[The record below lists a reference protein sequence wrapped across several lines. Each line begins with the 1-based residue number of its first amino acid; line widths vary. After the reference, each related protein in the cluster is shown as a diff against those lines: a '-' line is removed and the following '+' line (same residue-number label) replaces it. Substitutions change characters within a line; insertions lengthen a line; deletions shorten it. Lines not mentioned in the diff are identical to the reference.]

1 MDVNI
6 PIIIPIIITTLLL
19 PSHIQAGT
27 KQTSPRNGIIAR
39 IRVIGRAGRTRTRTR
54 NSTVVTACNAN
65 ARITSNSTSTNT
77 SVSVTS
83 SVHIMHILMLSLSLS
98 LLKLMPVPQ
107 ESGFQILILKGDDA
121 IGLCV
126 TVVAAH
132 EYALVAAVGACSGF
146 PSD

>member
-1 MDVNI
+1 MDVHI

-132 EYALVAAVGACSGF
+132 EYALVAAVGACSVF